1 MLFVQ
6 RLSRAIDT
14 FHAKLCDFVSLL
26 TIVMTALTFL
36 IVVLRYGFDLGWVAM
51 QESVIYLH
59 AAIFMLG
66 AAFTLKT
73 DGHVRVDVFYR
84 KMSVRRKAWVN
95 LFGGIF
101 LLLPV
106 CIFIFM
112 MSWDYV
118 MRSWQM
124 QEASQAAGGLP
135 ALYLLKSFI
144 LLFAV
149 TLVLQ
154 GISEIAKSAC
164 LLVQKEQS

>member
-1 MLFVQ
+1 MQTF
-6 RLSRAIDT
+6 SRAIDT
-14 FHAKLCDFVSLL
+14 FHARLCSIVSLF

-66 AAFTLKT
+66 SAYTLKS

-84 KMSVRRKAWVN
+84 RFDARKKAMVDC
-95 LFGGIF
+95 FGGLF

-106 CIFIFM
+106 SIFIFV
-112 MSWDYV
+112 MSWEYV
-118 MRSWQM
+118 VRSWQM

-144 LLFAV
+144 LLFAG

-154 GISEIAKSAC
+154 GLSEIAKSVC
-164 LLVQKEQS
+164 VLMKREQH

>member
-1 MLFVQ
+1 MQ
-6 RLSRAIDT
+6 TLSRAIDT
-14 FHAKLCDFVSLL
+14 FHARICYFVSLL

-66 AAFTLKT
+66 AAFTLKS

-84 KMSVRRKAWVN
+84 RMDERKKAWVN
-95 LFGGIF
+95 LLGGIF

-106 CIFIFM
+106 CIFIVA
-112 MSWDYV
+112 MSWEYV
-118 MRSWQM
+118 ARSWQM
-124 QEASQAAGGLP
+124 NEASQAAGGLP

-149 TLVLQ
+149 TLLLQ
-154 GISEIAKSAC
+154 GLSEIAKSAC
-164 LLVQKEQS
+164 RLMQKEQK